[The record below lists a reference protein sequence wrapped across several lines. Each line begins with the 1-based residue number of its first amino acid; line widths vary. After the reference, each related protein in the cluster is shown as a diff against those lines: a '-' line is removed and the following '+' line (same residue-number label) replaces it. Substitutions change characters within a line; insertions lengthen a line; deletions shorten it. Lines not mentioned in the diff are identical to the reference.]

1 MFDMKRAP
9 QWEPFLNDPEV
20 VDILTHIA
28 DTIDP
33 AVTGKEYY
41 PAPEHVL
48 RFLRM
53 ETLVKYCIVGMDPY
67 PSFNERDG
75 IPIATGRSFEVSELY
90 GQGWDYKI
98 RQASLRNMLKAIY
111 YNETGTNPELSVV
124 REKIASGEFDILPPT
139 DWFNNMEAQG
149 VLFLNSTLTV
159 EAGKPGSH
167 QKLWEP
173 FRAKLIPFLED
184 MGCTFMLWGNNAQ
197 TEVPAYLSEK
207 AKTAQVLTAPHPR
220 MAEFVRENTFREA
233 KDINWLGESSDKKLS
248 SSPCQSMPPHA

>member
-1 MFDMKRAP
+1 MFLTDRAP
-9 QWEPFLNDPEV
+9 QWEPFLNDPDV
-20 VDILTHIA
+20 PDILEHIYA
-28 DTIDP
+28 AIDP

-41 PAPEHVL
+41 PAPENVL

-53 ETLVKYCIVGMDPY
+53 EAPVKYCIVGMDPY

-75 IPIATGRSFEVSELY
+75 IPIATGRSFEVSELA

-111 YNETGTNPELSVV
+111 FSETGEDPPLPEV
-124 REKIASGEFDILPPT
+124 REKISSGAFPILPPT
-139 DWFNNMEAQG
+139 DWFDAMEAQG

-173 FRAKLIPFLED
+173 FRAKLIPFLESL
-184 MGCTFMLWGNNAQ
+184 GTTFLLWGNNAQ
-197 TEVPAYLSEK
+197 AEVPPYLSET
-207 AKTAQVLTAPHPR
+207 ARIAQVQTAPHPR
-220 MAEFVRENTFREA
+220 MADFVTADPFGRANGIDWT
-233 KDINWLGESSDKKLS
+233 GKKV
-248 SSPCQSMPPHA
+248 